1 MCCDVRWYVGGAG
14 RLTGRFYRQGLRE
27 GQQQSTINS
36 FIEGK
41 EYGIQTGFQK
51 FVLVGLVRGFVE
63 QLEQQQQAQ
72 AGAQAGTAAGTAAGG
87 NAPAQAKENVH
98 LQQLKELVA
107 QLKLSNDYGDVVS
120 NDKIINKVRNKLRLL
135 TNSSVEKGYKV
146 EFSEFDDICK
156 KLNGIATKPN
166 SSTTTTESSLD
177 STRINEW

>member
-72 AGAQAGTAAGTAAGG
+72 AGAQAGTAAGG

>member
-1 MCCDVRWYVGGAG
+1 MWAG
-14 RLTGRFYRQGLRE
+14 RLTGRFYKQGLRE

-51 FVLVGLVRGFVE
+51 FVLVGLVKGFVE
-63 QLEQQQQAQ
+63 QLEQQQVARE
-72 AGAQAGTAAGTAAGG
+72 GAQGAT
-87 NAPAQAKENVH
+87 QAKESAH

-107 QLKLSNDYGDVVS
+107 QLKPSNDYGDVVS

-135 TNSSVEKGYKV
+135 TNSSAEKGYKV
-146 EFSEFDDICK
+146 EFGEFDDICK
-156 KLNGIATKPN
+156 KLNGIATNPN
-166 SSTTTTESSLD
+166 SRTTTTESSLD

>member
-1 MCCDVRWYVGGAG
+1 MCCDVRRYVGGAG

-72 AGAQAGTAAGTAAGG
+72 AGAQAGTAAGG

-166 SSTTTTESSLD
+166 SSTATTESSLD